1 MVEKESVPAT
11 EGPLAPEIARQMA
24 HIARGAVEII
34 EAGELAARIR
44 RSLETGIPLRVKA
57 GFDPTAPDL
66 HLGHTVLIHKL
77 RHFQELGHRVVFIIG
92 DFTGLIG
99 DPTGRS
105 ETRRAM
111 TREDLAANAVTYQNQ
126 VFKILDPSRT
136 EVVFN
141 SEWLSKLSFEDVVR
155 LAARSTVARMLE
167 RDDFEKRYREQRPIG
182 VHEFLY
188 PLMQGYDSVAIKAD
202 VEMGGTDQKFNLL
215 MGRELQRDYGQPPQ
229 IVLTMPILE
238 GLDGVQKMSKS
249 LGNYVGISE
258 GPDEI
263 FGKLMSISDA
273 LMWRYYELLSSASL
287 EEIAAMRREC
297 DGGGLH
303 PMEAKK
309 RLAAEIAA
317 RYHGPDAG
325 REAREGFERRFQKR
339 LLPESLEEATVA
351 IDEES
356 IRLPNLLKEAGLVES
371 AGEGRRM
378 ILQRAVR
385 LLDESGETLR
395 VLEIVDDKFTPGC
408 YILRR
413 GSRSLKRVFVVGK
426 KTLDTQ

>member
-1 MVEKESVPAT
+1 MDPNGGTPLTES
-11 EGPLAPEIARQMA
+11 PLAAEVARQMT

-34 EAGELAARIR
+34 EPGELAARIR
-44 RSLETGIPLRVKA
+44 RSLETGRRLRVKA

-77 RHFQELGHRVVFIIG
+77 RHFQDLGHQVVFIIG

-111 TREDLAANAVTYQNQ
+111 TREELATNATTYQAQ

-141 SEWLSKLSFEDVVR
+141 SEWLSRLSFEEVVR
-155 LAARSTVARMLE
+155 LAARTTVARMLE

-188 PLMQGYDSVAIKAD
+188 PLMQGYDSVAVSAD
-202 VEMGGTDQKFNLL
+202 VELGGTDQKFNLL
-215 MGRELQRDYGQPPQ
+215 MGRELQKDYGQPPQ

-258 GPDEI
+258 APEEI
-263 FGKLMSISDA
+263 FGKLMSVSDD
-273 LMWRYYELLSSASL
+273 LMWRYYELLSDASL

-297 DGGGLH
+297 EAGSLH

-317 RYHGPDAG
+317 RYHGRDAAVG
-325 REAREGFERRFQKR
+325 ARAAFERRFQRR
-339 LLPESLEEATVA
+339 LLPEDLEEVTVNIGVA
-351 IDEES
+351 D
-356 IRLPNLLKEAGLVES
+356 IRLPNLLLEAGLVGS

-378 ILQRAVR
+378 IQQRAIR
-385 LLDESGETLR
+385 LLDEAGETVR
-395 VLEIVDDKFTPGC
+395 VPDSVDDKLPPGT
-408 YILRR
+408 YILKR
-413 GSRSLKRVFVVGK
+413 GSRAVKRVFVVGK
-426 KTLDTQ
+426 KTLDT